1 MSRFISSDISKT
13 SLLTAKQKRLFCWTL
28 LFASLLLATS
38 NGIAANS
45 STSPQP
51 PATPADVE
59 IFEYQLEDRAD
70 PFVPFIT
77 PKAAASTIDMN
88 EIIDENTP
96 LTGMQLFEPGQL
108 TLVALLKS
116 GLEEMAMVQ
125 DFTGK
130 GYMLT
135 EGIKIGKRGVVKD
148 ITSNRVII
156 EETAETRAGKKIV
169 TEVVMILKKEGEE

>member
-1 MSRFISSDISKT
+1 MSQFISSDISKT
-13 SLLTAKQKRLFCWTL
+13 SLLTVKQKSLFCWTL

-38 NGIAANS
+38 NAIAAATAS
-45 STSPQP
+45 QQP
-51 PATPADVE
+51 PAPPADIE
-59 IFEYQLEDRAD
+59 LFEYQLEDRAD

-77 PKAAASTIDMN
+77 PKAAESSIDMN

-116 GLEEMAMVQ
+116 GLEDMAMVQ

-148 ITSNRVII
+148 ITSNKVII
-156 EETAETRAGKKIV
+156 EETAETRAGKKII
-169 TEVVMILKKEGEE
+169 TEVVMLLKKEGEE